1 MSFSMNL
8 YYKGGNGS
16 ARAFAQEMVSSG
28 IVDKIRRMDGCMR
41 YEYFVSLSDPEMVLL
56 IDTWRDQKALDEYH
70 LSPLMGVVARLREKY
85 DLHIKA
91 ERYTE
96 NCMPDGDR
104 PFLRIL

>member
-16 ARAFAQEMVSSG
+16 ARAFVQEMVSSG
-28 IVDKIRRMDGCMR
+28 IVDEIRCMDG
-41 YEYFVSLSDPEMVLL
+41 YETVLL

-70 LSPLMGVVARLREKY
+70 ASPLMDAVARLREKY
-85 DLHIKA
+85 DLHMKA

-96 NCMPDGDR
+96 ASMPDEDR
-104 PFLRIL
+104 SFIRN

>member
-28 IVDKIRRMDGCMR
+28 IVDEIRCMDGCLR
-41 YEYFVSLSDPEMVLL
+41 YEYFVSLSDPETVLL

-70 LSPLMGVVARLREKY
+70 ASPLMDAVAMLREKH
-85 DLHIKA
+85 DLHMKA
-91 ERYTE
+91 ERYSE
-96 NCMPDGDR
+96 DR
-104 PFLRIL
+104 MSDEDRSFIRN